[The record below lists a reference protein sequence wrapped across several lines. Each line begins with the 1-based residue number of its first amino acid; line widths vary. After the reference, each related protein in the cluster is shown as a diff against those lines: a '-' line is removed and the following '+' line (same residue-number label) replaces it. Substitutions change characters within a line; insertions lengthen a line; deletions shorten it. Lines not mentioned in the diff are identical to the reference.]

1 MSLQQGADSHPT
13 NAQAAH
19 SLVLLQHG
27 AVAYSTHAQ
36 NFEHSQ
42 PQCTSHGGLN
52 HVNPQAL
59 VPVAEGHEFEYK
71 EKSERITMS
80 ELVVKGCVDKSVN
93 PVHELESQYGDFK
106 QIQDDLDED
115 SIEVFCHLATL
126 NKGAKQKAHDMA
138 RHLNNLA
145 KHTEKMRSTFMD
157 ASIAEVENNELR
169 KSENLFVIQRL
180 TKENSE
186 IDTINKKINPFIDKM
201 RKSMT

>member
-1 MSLQQGADSHPT
+1 MNKGGLPPPLSSSETLCFPIR
-13 NAQAAH
+13 
-19 SLVLLQHG
+19 
-27 AVAYSTHAQ
+27 
-36 NFEHSQ
+36 
-42 PQCTSHGGLN
+42 SHGSHRRRYYLYKLVSVSTGQVWKMKC